1 MAEQCETQSIFGQAL
16 RKVGSMKVLII
27 EDDQETADFVR
38 KGLEQHGFVVDVA
51 RTGRDGL
58 YLTASEEFDV
68 IVADRRL
75 PGLDGLAIVR
85 TIRAAGV
92 KTPVIFLTT
101 MTGVGD
107 RVEGLEAGADDY
119 LIKPFAF
126 AELLARI
133 NALARRPP
141 MPETQTVLKVGD
153 LEMDLI
159 ARTVRRGDLEIAL
172 QPREFKLLEFLMR
185 NDGKIVTRTMLLEN
199 VWDFHF
205 DPKTN
210 IVETHIS
217 RLRSKIDKGFDYEL
231 IETVRG
237 AGYSLRGPH

>member
-1 MAEQCETQSIFGQAL
+1 
-16 RKVGSMKVLII
+16 MKILVI
-27 EDDQETADFVR
+27 EDDQETADYVR
-38 KGLEQHGFVVDVA
+38 KGLEQHGFVVDLA
-51 RTGRDGL
+51 ATGRDGL
-58 YLTASEEFDV
+58 YLAASESFDV

-75 PGLDGLAIVR
+75 PGVDGLSIVK
-85 TIRAAGV
+85 TIRGAGV

-133 NALARRPP
+133 HALVRRPP
-141 MPETQTVLKVGD
+141 MPETQTVLHVDD

-159 ARTVRRGDLEIAL
+159 SRKVRRGDAEITL

-185 NDGKIVTRTMLLEN
+185 NAGKTVTRTMLLEN

-217 RLRSKIDKGFDYEL
+217 RLRSKIDKGFTTEL

-237 AGYSLRGPH
+237 AGYSLRAPR